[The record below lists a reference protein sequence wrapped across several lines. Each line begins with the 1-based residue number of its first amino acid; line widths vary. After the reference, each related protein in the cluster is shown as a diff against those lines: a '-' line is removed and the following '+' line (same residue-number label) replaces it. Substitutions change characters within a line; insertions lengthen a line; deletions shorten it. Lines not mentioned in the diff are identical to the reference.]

1 MNNRITRSDFGTPV
15 TGASGL
21 LCLAATPVF
30 AAMAW
35 ATRGGEMH
43 DMPGM
48 GMPGM
53 DMPGMASS
61 PLSGMALMYL
71 LMAVFHAAPW
81 LNVIANRRS
90 APHHTQPKESEA

>member
-1 MNNRITRSDFGTPV
+1 MSITRSDLGTPV

-35 ATRGGEMH
+35 ATRGG
-43 DMPGM
+43 DMPD
-48 GMPGM
+48 MPGM

-61 PLSGMALMYL
+61 PLNGMALMYL

-81 LNVIANRRS
+81 LTLIASRRG
-90 APHHTQPKESEA
+90 APRYIQLKESEA

>member
-1 MNNRITRSDFGTPV
+1 MNNRITRSDLGTPV

-35 ATRGGEMH
+35 ATRGG
-43 DMPGM
+43 D
-48 GMPGM
+48 MPGM

-61 PLSGMALMYL
+61 PLNGMALMYL